1 MVISLGPNSRSV
13 LPREEVATAT
23 ELTGGP
29 PELFLDVKANYLSH
43 RALKSAI
50 ACSRVVE

>member
-1 MVISLGPNSRSV
+1 MVISPGPNSRS
-13 LPREEVATAT
+13 LSPREEVATAA
-23 ELTGGP
+23 ELTGSP
-29 PELFLDVKANYLSH
+29 PALFLDVKANYLSH